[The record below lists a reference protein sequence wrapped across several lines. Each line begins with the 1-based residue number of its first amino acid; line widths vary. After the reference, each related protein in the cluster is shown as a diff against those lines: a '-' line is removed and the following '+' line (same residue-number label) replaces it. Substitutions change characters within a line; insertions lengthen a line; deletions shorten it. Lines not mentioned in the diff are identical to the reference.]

1 MAAEGALA
9 AATKSCRRL
18 RCSIV
23 AGLGRE
29 PLAALGAAAGNH
41 IATTNSRHAAAKAM
55 PALANEFGRL
65 ESALHNKSPYLL
77 ATTSKHLYFQIH
89 ILPY

>member
-1 MAAEGALA
+1 MAADGALA

-29 PLAALGAAAGNH
+29 PLAALGAAAGDY
-41 IATTNSRHAAAKAM
+41 IAATNSRHAAAKAM

-65 ESALHNKSPYLL
+65 VGALHDRSPYML
-77 ATTSKHLYFQIH
+77 AAASKHLYFQIH
-89 ILPY
+89 ILPN